1 MFVINDVCKKMRYN
15 PIYLIKYVSVGKTL
29 LIFSAKRSGQVHADR
44 CGNGICMVKWGIDK
58 PTGVMWKNE
67 W

>member
-1 MFVINDVCKKMRYN
+1 MRYN
-15 PIYLIKYVSVGKTL
+15 PIYLIKYVSVCKTL
-29 LIFSAKRSGQVHADR
+29 LIFPAKRSGQVHADR